1 MLQPMMLEEKKPDI
15 RKRARRDS
23 LKFARYLFWVSWIW
37 VLLFALG
44 ELLEA
49 VRGGYYGSEAEIVQE
64 AEILADNAEVKPDEP
79 PKRRRSKATL

>member
-1 MLQPMMLEEKKPDI
+1 
-15 RKRARRDS
+15 
-23 LKFARYLFWVSWIW
+23 

-79 PKRRRSKATL
+79 PKRRRSKAPL